1 MARGRRAGGPRSMIG
16 GSRRVSAGGSV
27 GRANLVSDAVQP
39 WHKTACIICALNC
52 GVEVQ
57 TDGRRITKIRGDD
70 AHPVSK
76 GYVCE
81 KSQRLDYYQNGA
93 DRLTSPMRRRA
104 DGSYEA
110 VDWETALR
118 EIAAKLTAIRE
129 RHGGESILYY
139 GGANQGS
146 HLGGT
151 YADATQ
157 KALGIQY
164 RSNALAQ
171 EKTGEFWVGG
181 KMLGTGAHGDF
192 EHCEV
197 AVFVGK
203 NPWHSHGFARTRV
216 VLREIQKDPGR
227 SLIVIDPRRSETA
240 ELADF
245 HLATRPGTDAWCLAA
260 LGAVLV
266 QEGLVATEWL
276 AEHTTHYEEVAP
288 LLGRIDVA
296 RYASICGVDEDL
308 LRRAARRIARAK
320 SVSMMEDLGV
330 QMNVHST
337 LNSYLQRL
345 VWLLSG
351 HYGREGTNNAFVP
364 FLSLASLSKGE
375 GASKTPRAPR
385 TKRRRS
391 PVVGARI
398 IIGLIPCNVIPE
410 EILTDHPKRY
420 RAMLVECSNPVHSL
434 ADSQRMREAF
444 QALELSVVVD
454 VAMTET
460 AREADYVL
468 PASSQFEK
476 AEATFFNLEFPRNAF
491 HLRQPLFAALPGT
504 LTEAEIHARL
514 LEALGELS
522 EHDYAPL
529 RRAARLGRVPFA
541 LAFAW
546 ASARNSRVARYAS
559 VVLYRT
565 LGPTLP
571 TGMESAASLWG
582 VAQLFVRSHPAAAA
596 RAGFGGSPLLAGNR
610 LFDAIL
616 ANPSGVVFAVSEYRD
631 SWDAVRLPD
640 HRINLYLA
648 ELVPELEK
656 LDRELPAPDPEYPFI
671 LSAGERRGDTSNT
684 LVRDASW
691 HRKGAFGAL
700 RLSPADAAA
709 LGCGSGDVLRL
720 ATRRGEVDVVAEV
733 TPTMQPGHVSLP
745 NGQGLDYRSAD
756 GSVVRA
762 GVAPN
767 ELTDTALR
775 DFLAGTP
782 WHKHVPAR
790 LQRRAAGDRA
800 TTGEG
805 GVS

>member
-1 MARGRRAGGPRSMIG
+1 MTSGT
-16 GSRRVSAGGSV
+16 
-27 GRANLVSDAVQP
+27 DQP

-52 GVEVQ
+52 GLEVQ

-81 KSQRLDYYQNGA
+81 KSQRIDYYQNGA
-93 DRLTSPMRRRA
+93 DRLTSPMRRRP

-110 VDWETALR
+110 IDWDTAIA
-118 EIAAKLTAIRE
+118 EIAQKFRAIKE

-151 YADATQ
+151 YADSTQ
-157 KALGIQY
+157 KALGIKY

-181 KMLGTGAHGDF
+181 KMLGAGAHGDF

-216 VLREIQKDPGR
+216 VLREIEKDPNR

-240 ELADF
+240 AMADF

-260 LGAVLV
+260 LAAIIV
-266 QEGLVATEWL
+266 QEGLVAKQWI
-276 AEHTTHYEEVAP
+276 AAHTTGYDAIEPV
-288 LLGRIDVA
+288 LRRIDVA
-296 RYASICGVDEDL
+296 RYAATCGVDEDL
-308 LRRAARRIARAK
+308 LRRAARRIAGAK

-345 VWLLSG
+345 VWLLTG
-351 HYGREGTNNAFVP
+351 HFGREGTNNAFVP
-364 FLSLASLSKGE
+364 FLSLAKLSKGE
-375 GASKTPRAPR
+375 GASKSVQPAKPTD
-385 TKRRRS
+385 RRS
-391 PVVGARI
+391 PVVGAKI

-420 RAMLVECSNPVHSL
+420 RAMLIECSNPVHSL
-434 ADSQRMREAF
+434 ADSQRMREAIRS
-444 QALELSVVVD
+444 LELSVVVD

-460 AREADYVL
+460 ARVADYVL

-476 AEATFFNLEFPRNAF
+476 ADATFFNLE
-491 HLRQPLFAALPGT
+491 
-504 LTEAEIHARL
+504 
-514 LEALGELS
+514 LS
-522 EHDYAPL
+522 DRDYAPL
-529 RRAARLGRVPFA
+529 RRAARLGRLPFA

-546 ASARNSRVARYAS
+546 ASARNPRVARYAS

-571 TGMESAASLWG
+571 AGLEPAASLWG
-582 VAQLFVRSHPAAAA
+582 VAQLFVRGNRKAAA

-616 ANPSGVVFAVSEYRD
+616 ASPSGVIFAVSEYAD
-631 SWDAVRLPD
+631 SWTAVGLPD

-648 ELVPELEK
+648 ELMPELERI
-656 LDRELPAPDPEYPFI
+656 DREPLPRDAEYPFI
-671 LSAGERRGDTSNT
+671 LSAGERRSETTNT
-684 LVRDASW
+684 LVRDPAW
-691 HRKGAFGAL
+691 HRKGTYGAL
-700 RLSPADAAA
+700 RLSPSDAEA
-709 LGCGSGDVLRL
+709 LGCRSGDLVRVS
-720 ATRRGEVDVVAEV
+720 TRRGSAVVAAEV
-733 TPTMQPGHVSLP
+733 SPMMQPGHVSLP
-745 NGQGLDYRSAD
+745 NGQGLEYRSAD
-756 GSVVRA
+756 GTVVCA

-767 ELTDTALR
+767 ELTDVAMR

-790 LQRRAAGDRA
+790 LERCESTAAKTA
-800 TTGEG
+800 
-805 GVS
+805 

>member
-1 MARGRRAGGPRSMIG
+1 MTSGT
-16 GSRRVSAGGSV
+16 
-27 GRANLVSDAVQP
+27 DQP

-52 GVEVQ
+52 GLEVQ
-57 TDGRRITKIRGDD
+57 TAGRRITKIRGDD
-70 AHPVSK
+70 AHPVSR

-81 KSQRLDYYQNGA
+81 KSQRIDYYQNGA
-93 DRLTSPMRRRA
+93 DRLTSPMRRRP

-110 VDWETALR
+110 IDWDTAIG
-118 EIAAKLTAIRE
+118 EIAQKFKAIKE

-151 YADATQ
+151 YADSTQ
-157 KALGIQY
+157 KALGIKY

-181 KMLGTGAHGDF
+181 KMLGAGAHGDF

-216 VLREIQKDPGR
+216 VLREIEKDPNR

-240 ELADF
+240 AMADF

-260 LGAVLV
+260 LAAIIV
-266 QEGLVATEWL
+266 QEGLVAKQWI
-276 AEHTTHYEEVAP
+276 AAHTTGYYAIEPV
-288 LLGRIDVA
+288 LRRIDVA
-296 RYASICGVDEDL
+296 RYAATCGVDEDL
-308 LRRAARRIARAK
+308 LRRAARRIAGAK

-345 VWLLSG
+345 VWLLTG
-351 HYGREGTNNAFVP
+351 NFGREGTNNAFVP
-364 FLSLASLSKGE
+364 FLSLAKLSKGE
-375 GASKTPRAPR
+375 GASKSVQPVKPAD
-385 TKRRRS
+385 RRS
-391 PVVGARI
+391 PVVGAKI

-420 RAMLVECSNPVHSL
+420 RAMWIECANPVHSL
-434 ADSQRMREAF
+434 ADSQRMREAIR
-444 QALELSVVVD
+444 ALELSVVVD

-460 AREADYVL
+460 ARVADYVL

-476 AEATFFNLEFPRNAF
+476 CDATFFNLEFPRNGF
-491 HLRQPLFAALPGT
+491 HLRHPLFAPLPGT
-504 LTEAEIHARL
+504 LPEAEIHARFI
-514 LEALGELS
+514 EALGELG
-522 EHDYAPL
+522 ERDYAPL
-529 RRAARLGRVPFA
+529 RRAAKLGRLPFA

-546 ASARNSRVARYAS
+546 AAARNPRIARYAA

-571 TGMESAASLWG
+571 PGLEPAASLWG
-582 VAQLFVRSHPAAAA
+582 VAQLYVRSHPKAAAL
-596 RAGFGGSPLLAGNR
+596 AGFSGSPTSAGNR

-616 ANPSGVVFAVSEYRD
+616 ANRSGLIFAVSDYDD
-631 SWDAVRLPD
+631 SWQAVRLPD

-648 ELVPELEK
+648 ELMPELERI
-656 LDRELPAPDPEYPFI
+656 DREPLPRDADYPFI
-671 LSAGERRGDTSNT
+671 LSAGERRAETMNT
-684 LVRDASW
+684 LVRDPAW
-691 HRKGAFGAL
+691 HRKGAYGAL
-700 RLSPADAAA
+700 RLSPVDAAA
-709 LGCGSGDVLRL
+709 LGCSTGDTLRL
-720 ATRRGEVDVVAEV
+720 TTRRGSAEVVAEV
-733 TPTMQPGHVSLP
+733 TPAMQPGHISLP
-745 NGQGLDYRSAD
+745 NGQGLEYRSAD
-756 GSVVRA
+756 GRAVRA
-762 GVAPN
+762 GIAPN
-767 ELTDTALR
+767 ELTDVAAR
-775 DFLAGTP
+775 DFFAGTP

-790 LQRRAAGDRA
+790 LEIAG
-800 TTGEG
+800 GQP
-805 GVS
+805 

>member
-1 MARGRRAGGPRSMIG
+1 MTAATD
-16 GSRRVSAGGSV
+16 V
-27 GRANLVSDAVQP
+27 P
-39 WHKTACIICALNC
+39 WRKTACIICALNC
-52 GVEVQ
+52 GLEVQ
-57 TDGRRITKIRGDD
+57 TEGRRITKIRGDD

-93 DRLTSPMRRRA
+93 DRLTSPMRRRT

-110 VDWETALR
+110 IDWDTAVA
-118 EIAAKLTAIRE
+118 EIAQKLQAIRD

-151 YADATQ
+151 YADSTQ
-157 KALGIQY
+157 KALGVSF

-181 KMLGTGAHGDF
+181 KMLTTGTHGDF

-216 VLREIQKDPGR
+216 VLREIQKDPNR
-227 SLIVIDPRRSETA
+227 SLVVIDPRVSETA
-240 ELADF
+240 EMADF

-260 LGAVLV
+260 LAAIIV
-266 QEGLVATEWL
+266 QEDLVAAEWI
-276 AEHTTHYEEVAP
+276 AAHTNGYEQIEPV
-288 LLGRIDVA
+288 LRRIDVP
-296 RYASICGVDEDL
+296 RYASTCGVDEEL
-308 LRRAARRIARAK
+308 LRRAARRIASAK

-345 VWLLSG
+345 VWLLTG
-351 HYGREGTNNAFVP
+351 NFAREGTSNAFVP
-364 FLSLASLSKGE
+364 FLSLAKLSKGE
-375 GASKTPRAPR
+375 GASRSPAGMARAAE
-385 TKRRRS
+385 RRS
-391 PVVGARI
+391 PVVGAKV

-420 RAMLVECSNPVHSL
+420 RAMFIECSNPVHSL
-434 ADSQRMREAF
+434 ADSQRMRQALR
-444 QALELSVVVD
+444 ALELSVVVD

-476 AEATFFNLEFPRNAF
+476 ADATFFNLEFPRNGF
-491 HLRQPLFAALPGT
+491 HLRQPLFEPLPGT
-504 LTEAEIHARL
+504 LPEAEIHARL
-514 LEALGELS
+514 IEALGELS
-522 EHDYAPL
+522 ERDYAPL
-529 RRAARLGRVPFA
+529 RRAARLGRLPFA
-541 LAFAW
+541 MAFAW
-546 ASARNSRVARYAS
+546 ASARNPRVARYAS

-571 TGMESAASLWG
+571 KGLEPAASLWG
-582 VAQLFVRSHPAAAA
+582 VAQLFVRSSPHAAA
-596 RAGFGGSPLLAGNR
+596 RAGFAGAPILAGNR
-610 LFDAIL
+610 LFEAIL
-616 ANPSGVVFAVSEYRD
+616 AGPSGVIFSVSEYAD
-631 SWDAVRLPD
+631 SWEAMRRPD

-648 ELVPELEK
+648 ELIPELERI
-656 LDRELPAPDPEYPFI
+656 DREPLPRDGDYPLI
-671 LSAGERRGDTSNT
+671 LSAGERRGETANT
-684 LVRDASW
+684 LVRNPAW

-700 RLSPADAAA
+700 RLSPQDAAA
-709 LGCGSGDVLRL
+709 LGCSTGDTLRL
-720 ATRRGEVDVVAEV
+720 STRRGSAMVVAEV
-733 TPTMQPGHVSLP
+733 TPIMQPGHISLP
-745 NGQGLDYRSAD
+745 NGQGLEYRSAD
-756 GSVVRA
+756 GKVIRA

-767 ELTDTALR
+767 ELTDVAMR

-790 LQRRAAGDRA
+790 LERAAP
-800 TTGEG
+800 
-805 GVS
+805 